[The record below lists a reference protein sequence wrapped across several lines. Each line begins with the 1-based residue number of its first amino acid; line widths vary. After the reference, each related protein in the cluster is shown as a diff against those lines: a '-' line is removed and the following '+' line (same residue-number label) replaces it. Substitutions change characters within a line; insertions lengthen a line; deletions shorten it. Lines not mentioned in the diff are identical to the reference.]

1 MWRLQAIGEG
11 ALGRATDAPSIV
23 VTCSSISGFAEAV
36 EPSRGRVP
44 DPARAARSLFRKR
57 EDLASCYYIP
67 DERVPVTED
76 TRPMPSPLSHSAVGV
91 AGFFLWRHR
100 GKNRSRPTR
109 EEFLGL
115 LAFVGLSI
123 LPDLDA
129 GVGIALGNMARYH
142 NNFAGTPGFG
152 LAVALALSTVAW
164 AFRRSAFRPVFSL
177 TFLLY
182 SLHVLMDFFTVGRG
196 VMVFWP
202 ISGERIQPPFHLFY
216 GLRWS
221 DGIFS
226 ERHLITLASEL
237 CFLAVL
243 FFGLRLYVKI
253 DDRRRVFREG

>member
-1 MWRLQAIGEG
+1 
-11 ALGRATDAPSIV
+11 
-23 VTCSSISGFAEAV
+23 
-36 EPSRGRVP
+36 
-44 DPARAARSLFRKR
+44 
-57 EDLASCYYIP
+57 
-67 DERVPVTED
+67 
-76 TRPMPSPLSHSAVGV
+76 
-91 AGFFLWRHR
+91 
-100 GKNRSRPTR
+100 
-109 EEFLGL
+109 
-115 LAFVGLSI
+115 VGLSI

-152 LAVALALSTVAW
+152 LAVALAVGTVAW
-164 AFRRSAFRPVFSL
+164 AFRRSAFRPAFLL

-202 ISGERIQPPFHLFY
+202 ISVQRIQPPFHLFY

-226 ERHLITLASEL
+226 ERHFITFASEL

-243 FFGLRLYVKI
+243 FLAVRLYVKVN
-253 DDRRRVFREG
+253 DRRGVLREG